1 MCVSS
6 GPSICLMCLLYYGW
20 QAKADTPNIS
30 AQISKQYDV
39 FTDSIDATEDSKE
52 LYFMEKDF
60 FLMKLM
66 TKYGN
71 GREIP
76 FEGFEHMLHNLG
88 LGGIFKFD
96 HEVSCH
102 RNNSSSDFLKLHSHH
117 NHSKDTITS
126 IDLCGHANK
135 NGYTDEHYHQG
146 DHDHTDE
153 HDHTEEHDHTDDHD
167 HIDEHEHIDEHD
179 HTDDHDHT
187 EEHDHTDDHDHIDEH
202 DHTDDHDS
210 SDKPVYTGDHDHRDE
225 EKHGL
230 TGDHMHNQTDDQKH
244 EHADEQDHNHDD
256 EPTQDLMNVNNHN
269 DTSKHDHNHSVQK
282 RGTDSS
288 ECLSAH
294 DLLQLVDSDK
304 GGVITKDLFKELC
317 PSLLYQIDEDSCHS
331 FHDKHTGFHGSHN
344 SFHDHSDHDH
354 AHTTGTGSAT
364 VDLSNVP
371 LKVWG
376 FSSIAVI
383 VISLVGLLG
392 VAVIPIMQKV
402 FYNHMLQFLV
412 ALAVGALS
420 GDALLHLFPHAIAS
434 GHKGHDH
441 TNGGGHSHDTGPIYK
456 GLCGLLGIYFF
467 FFTERILTMFT
478 EYKRKKKHKRNHSN
492 KYLKDEEMLKVG
504 EKLANSE
511 CDGMMMSIHPN
522 KALRAYA
529 DEAHTEHCTISF
541 ENTTSVSHE
550 HGQRKPDSLE
560 TCVDGDETSSMINNS
575 VTASPKHQGHGHS
588 HGIDAIPNSV
598 ASVAWMVILGDGI
611 HNFCDG
617 LAIGAAFINSITGGF
632 STSVAV
638 FCHELPHEIG
648 DFAML
653 LRAGMS
659 PKQAIIYNCLSS
671 ILCFVGMLIG
681 VAVGNLKGASL
692 WVFSLVGGMFLYIA
706 LVDMLPELSS
716 VETKKGEHPLCHL
729 LLQGVGMCTGAGIM
743 LTIALFEG
751 DLLTILD

>member
-96 HEVSCH
+96 HEVSFH

-288 ECLSAH
+288 E
-294 DLLQLVDSDK
+294 V
-304 GGVITKDLFKELC
+304 
-317 PSLLYQIDEDSCHS
+317 
-331 FHDKHTGFHGSHN
+331 
-344 SFHDHSDHDH
+344 
-354 AHTTGTGSAT
+354 
-364 VDLSNVP
+364 
-371 LKVWG
+371 
-376 FSSIAVI
+376 
-383 VISLVGLLG
+383 
-392 VAVIPIMQKV
+392 
-402 FYNHMLQFLV
+402 
-412 ALAVGALS
+412 
-420 GDALLHLFPHAIAS
+420 
-434 GHKGHDH
+434 
-441 TNGGGHSHDTGPIYK
+441 
-456 GLCGLLGIYFF
+456 
-467 FFTERILTMFT
+467 
-478 EYKRKKKHKRNHSN
+478 
-492 KYLKDEEMLKVG
+492 
-504 EKLANSE
+504 
-511 CDGMMMSIHPN
+511 
-522 KALRAYA
+522 
-529 DEAHTEHCTISF
+529 
-541 ENTTSVSHE
+541 
-550 HGQRKPDSLE
+550 
-560 TCVDGDETSSMINNS
+560 
-575 VTASPKHQGHGHS
+575 
-588 HGIDAIPNSV
+588 
-598 ASVAWMVILGDGI
+598 
-611 HNFCDG
+611 
-617 LAIGAAFINSITGGF
+617 
-632 STSVAV
+632 
-638 FCHELPHEIG
+638 
-648 DFAML
+648 
-653 LRAGMS
+653 
-659 PKQAIIYNCLSS
+659 
-671 ILCFVGMLIG
+671 
-681 VAVGNLKGASL
+681 
-692 WVFSLVGGMFLYIA
+692 
-706 LVDMLPELSS
+706 
-716 VETKKGEHPLCHL
+716 
-729 LLQGVGMCTGAGIM
+729 
-743 LTIALFEG
+743 
-751 DLLTILD
+751 